1 MRIRA
6 WRIVKAKHAATAFS
20 GDGARQV
27 GGRWNSPGAGV
38 VYVAGSASLAILEIL
53 VHLPYSELMKRYVVF
68 EVTFDDAL
76 VRAVDS
82 SGLPKNWREY
92 PPPAETQRIGDTWLA
107 GAGSAIL
114 RVPSVIVPSEWNY
127 LLNPAHAEF
136 AKISIGPK
144 QPVQFDPRL
153 IKTPLR

>member
-27 GGRWNSPGAGV
+27 GGRWNSPGAPV

-76 VRAVDS
+76 VRAVDAA
-82 SGLPKNWREY
+82 GLPKNWREY
-92 PPPAETQRIGDTWLA
+92 PPPAETQRIGDAWLA

-127 LLNPAHAEF
+127 LLNPAHGDF

-153 IKTPLR
+153 IKTPLS